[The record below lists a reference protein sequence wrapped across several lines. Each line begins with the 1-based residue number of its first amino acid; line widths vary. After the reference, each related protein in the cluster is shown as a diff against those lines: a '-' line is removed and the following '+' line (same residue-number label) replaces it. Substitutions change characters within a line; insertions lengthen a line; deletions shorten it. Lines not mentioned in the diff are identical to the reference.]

1 MTRIWRQMGRVL
13 QLQRYHEGS
22 AVAAVSWSYHGR
34 IVVVSWE
41 LCRAIFRPHN
51 TPCTNYVDTSVVFVF
66 TRGPCPTLMRCPC
79 ASPRSAVSRFLEMCT
94 IREICMSF
102 NCNGKT
108 WLYLLSSRDGG
119 SHKWNLGSPFWFSPG
134 SFAGDFPWTRDS
146 LLWVTCIIDGH
157 LPCSPVIKLGIR
169 PPWKKETN
177 DLFSRSYSNVITL
190 STACLFT
197 RLRAEESS
205 DFKMAASRCAITF
218 HRKTGRVKKELEFQK
233 ELNMIHYPRAAVC
246 LFTRQRAE

>member
-1 MTRIWRQMGRVL
+1 M
-13 QLQRYHEGS
+13 S
-22 AVAAVSWSYHGR
+22 FVALL
-34 IVVVSWE
+34 
-41 LCRAIFRPHN
+41 LCFGCFCVYTCDSNFIAKLLGI
-51 TPCTNYVDTSVVFVF
+51 
-66 TRGPCPTLMRCPC
+66 
-79 ASPRSAVSRFLEMCT
+79 CT
-94 IREICMSF
+94 ICIFS
-102 NCNGKT
+102 NCNHT
-108 WLYLLSSRDGG
+108 MIIRSYLLSTDGG